1 MPYKI
6 HFNYNYLLTLFFF
19 YSCFW
24 GTEHIY
30 RKYFTDK
37 GLIDCRVG
45 YTGGLTENPN
55 YEEICTDTT
64 DHAEVLQISFDPKQL
79 PLADVINFFYRMHDP
94 TSLNKQGRNK
104 GRQYRSAIFVH
115 SEAQIPVIEK
125 VKAEVQKEFYPN
137 APIVTE
143 VVPVT
148 VFWDAEDY
156 HQLYLENNP
165 DGYHC
170 PSHFYRTEP
179 KLD

>member
-1 MPYKI
+1 
-6 HFNYNYLLTLFFF
+6 
-19 YSCFW
+19 
-24 GTEHIY
+24 
-30 RKYFTDK
+30 
-37 GLIDCRVG
+37 
-45 YTGGLTENPN
+45 
-55 YEEICTDTT
+55 
-64 DHAEVLQISFDPKQL
+64 
-79 PLADVINFFYRMHDP
+79 MHDP
-94 TSLNKQGRNK
+94 TSLNKQGRNT

-115 SEAQIPVIEK
+115 SDDQIPVIEK